1 MVQEFINKIP
11 KDKLLHF
18 VVGSLVYASTSW
30 LLGYYALIAV
40 LVVAVGKEMY
50 DFVYGGTV
58 DKWDVVATMAGG
70 ITVLIG
76 GYYYGI

>member
-1 MVQEFINKIP
+1 
-11 KDKLLHF
+11 
-18 VVGSLVYASTSW
+18 
-30 LLGYYALIAV
+30 
-40 LVVAVGKEMY
+40 MY

-58 DKWDVVATMAGG
+58 DKLDVVATMAGG